1 MKKNRA
7 LSSFLLAG
15 LLLLA
20 PGIDAATNPPPAPR
34 GAASKTGVQPPARG
48 AAPTNTVA
56 ARSGAQTNRPV
67 AVTPKTGTNAAASL
81 TNAAATKSSGSTST
95 WSGIVE
101 NIKRFPSSPN
111 FRPAIVLAIVVG
123 LIVLL
128 IIRALKSKAK
138 PAAPAPGVS
147 SKLAAKPTRSQA
159 TIHACNVLEVGPQA
173 RQLWQFDVRGS
184 RFVPGRHQ
192 TCLPDQPLPRGMIAR
207 DWRSLFYHKLN
218 IAWVPP
224 EHIFLRV
231 IQLPKSD
238 LNETLSMVE
247 LQLEK
252 LSPMP
257 VAQIAWSIQV
267 LPHTDSQLQTIV
279 VTIVSRETVEA
290 FLGKLE
296 GQGFLADR
304 LEVPVL
310 DQLQANTAVEDGAWI
325 YPGAIGGST
334 SALVAWWSGGVL
346 QNLDILTLPP
356 ADQAAGL
363 KEQLTQMAWAGEME
377 GWLAG
382 TPEWHLVAGPAA
394 AEWEPALRAGLE
406 QPIKLSAPLAERDLA
421 ALTARRSTQT
431 EPRANLMPPEFIAR
445 YQQQFVDRL
454 WMRGLMAVFA
464 VYLVVVSIYG
474 ARLGYASYLTSGVE
488 SEVASLGQAYT
499 NSIQL
504 RDKYKVLKDRQD
516 LKYAAL
522 DCWSAVAERL
532 PKDVTIESISFTDG
546 KKLLINGTAPTGM
559 FQALLDFERD
569 MKKAAIDGQLLFS
582 PLGGENIQISAPSAG
597 SSAVTW
603 HLLMELQRSEV
614 Q

>member
-1 MKKNRA
+1 LKKNRV
-7 LSSFLLAG
+7 LQGILFAG

-20 PGIDAATNPPPAPR
+20 PGLDGATNPPPAPK
-34 GAASKTGVQPPARG
+34 GAAPKTGVSPPARSG
-48 AAPTNTVA
+48 APPTNAVA
-56 ARSGAQTNRPV
+56 ARSGPQTNRAA
-67 AVTPKTGTNAAASL
+67 AVPAGARTNAATVKPPGA
-81 TNAAATKSSGSTST
+81 TNA
-95 WSGIVE
+95 WSGILE
-101 NIKRFPSSPN
+101 SIKRFPASPS
-111 FRPAIVLAIVVG
+111 FRPAVVIAIVVC

-128 IIRALKSKAK
+128 IVRTLKSKAK

-147 SKLAAKPTRSQA
+147 SKLAVKRTRSQA
-159 TIHACNVLEVGPQA
+159 TIHACNVLEVSPQA
-173 RQLWQFDVRGS
+173 RQLWQFDVRGG

-192 TCLPDQPLPRGMIAR
+192 TCLPDQPLPRGMVAR

-224 EHIFLRV
+224 EHVFLRV
-231 IQLPKSD
+231 AQLPKSD

-257 VAQIAWSIQV
+257 VAQIAWSVQV
-267 LPHTDSQLQTIV
+267 LPHTDSQLQTVV
-279 VTIVSRETVEA
+279 VTIVSRETVEE

-310 DQLQANTAVEDGAWI
+310 DQLQANTATEDGAWI
-325 YPGAIGGST
+325 YPGAIGGKH
-334 SALVAWWSGGVL
+334 SALVAWWNGGVL
-346 QNLDILTLPP
+346 QNLDLLTLPP
-356 ADQAAGL
+356 TNQPAGL

-377 GWLAG
+377 GWLTG
-382 TPEWHLVAGPAA
+382 PPEWHLVAGPAA
-394 AEWEPALRAGLE
+394 ADWEPALRAGLE
-406 QPIKLSAPLAERDLA
+406 QPLKLSAPLAERDLA
-421 ALTARRSTQT
+421 ALTARRSAQT
-431 EPRANLMPPEFIAR
+431 EPRANLMPPEFSVR

-454 WMRGLMAVFA
+454 WMRGLMAAFA
-464 VYLVVVSIYG
+464 IYCVVLAIYG

-522 DCWSAVAERL
+522 DCWNAVAERL
-532 PKDVTIESISFTDG
+532 PRDATIESISFSDG
-546 KKLLINGTAPTGM
+546 KKFLVNGTAPTGM
-559 FQALLDFERD
+559 FKALLDFEAD
-569 MKKAAIDGQLLFS
+569 MRKVTVNAQLLFD
-582 PLGGENIQISAPSAG
+582 PRGGENIQISAPSAG
-597 SSAVTW
+597 SSVVSW
-603 HLLMELQRSEV
+603 HLTLELQRSEG

>member
-1 MKKNRA
+1 MKKNRG

-20 PGIDAATNPPPAPR
+20 PGLDAATNPPPLPR
-34 GAASKTGVQPPARG
+34 GAAPKTGVQPPARG
-48 AAPTNTVA
+48 AASTNAVA
-56 ARSGAQTNRPV
+56 ARPGPQTNRP
-67 AVTPKTGTNAAASL
+67 AVVPSSTGTNAAGR
-81 TNAAATKSSGSTST
+81 TNAAAAKPAAATNT
-95 WSGIVE
+95 WSGI
-101 NIKRFPSSPN
+101 IDSAKRFPSSPS
-111 FRPAIVLAIVVG
+111 FRPAVVLAIVAFLV
-123 LIVLL
+123 VLL
-128 IIRALKSKAK
+128 IFRALKSKAK
-138 PAAPAPGVS
+138 PAEASGVS
-147 SKLAAKPTRSQA
+147 SKLAAKRARSQA

-184 RFVPGRHQ
+184 RFVPGRHL
-192 TCLPDQPLPRGMIAR
+192 TCLPAQPLPRGMIAR

-224 EHIFLRV
+224 ENVFLRV
-231 IQLPKSD
+231 IHLPKSNLD
-238 LNETLSMVE
+238 ETLSMVE

-257 VAQIAWSIQV
+257 VTQVAWSVQV
-267 LPHTDSQLQTIV
+267 LPHVDAQLQTVV
-279 VTIVSRETVEA
+279 VTLASRETVEA

-310 DQLQANTAVEDGAWI
+310 DQLQANTAPEDGAWI
-325 YPGAIGGST
+325 YPGAIGGNN
-334 SALVAWWSGGVL
+334 SALVAWWTGGVL
-346 QNLDILTLPP
+346 QNLDLLTLPT

-377 GWLAG
+377 GWFTG
-382 TPEWHLVAGPAA
+382 TPDWHLVAGPAA
-394 AEWEPALRAGLE
+394 ADWEPALRAGLE
-406 QPIKLSAPLAERDLA
+406 QPLKLSAPLADRDLA
-421 ALTARRSTQT
+421 ALTARRSAQT
-431 EPRANLMPPEFIAR
+431 EPRANLMPPEFTAR

-454 WMRGLMAVFA
+454 WMRGLMAAFA
-464 VYLVVVSIYG
+464 VYLVIVSVYG
-474 ARLGYASYLTSGVE
+474 ARVAYASYRTSGVE
-488 SEVASLGQAYT
+488 NEVASLGQAYT

-516 LKYAAL
+516 LKYAGL

-532 PKDVTIESISFTDG
+532 PQDVTIESISFTDG
-546 KKLLINGTAPTGM
+546 RRLLLNGSAPTGM

-569 MKKAAIDGQLLFS
+569 MKKAAVDGQLLFS

-603 HLLMELQRSEV
+603 HLLLELQRSEV